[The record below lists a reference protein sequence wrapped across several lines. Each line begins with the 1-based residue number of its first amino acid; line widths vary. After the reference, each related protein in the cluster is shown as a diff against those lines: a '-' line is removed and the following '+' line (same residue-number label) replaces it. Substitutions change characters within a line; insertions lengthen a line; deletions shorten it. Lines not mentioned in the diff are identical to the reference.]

1 VLDPARGTDGHN
13 YRTRRQGGAPGDGTL
28 EREGK
33 QRELGKV
40 DGEGRGGAG
49 GGRTSGQIGGGCK
62 YMDELWLRDVE
73 RNGLNDGDLI
83 A

>member
-1 VLDPARGTDGHN
+1 VADPARGTDGHN
-13 YRTRRQGGAPGDGTL
+13 YRTRRQGEAPGDVTL
-28 EREGK
+28 ERGGK
-33 QRELGKV
+33 QRALDMV
-40 DGEGRGGAG
+40 DGGGRGGAG

-62 YMDELWLRDVE
+62 YMGGSWLRDVE